1 MIEIPWV
8 PVLVIVY
15 VAWLVGAILSILSS
29 RRSPASTL
37 SWIFA
42 FVALPVVSGLYYLV
56 FGPRRLKRR
65 RQRYGLARRSVA
77 GGASTYLR
85 GSALAMPELSPELR
99 ALVTVGERL
108 GQGGARCASAVKLLS
123 DGDSCFGAL
132 EEAITAAR
140 HHVHLEYYIWE
151 PDRVGTHVRDLL
163 VEARRRGVEVRAL
176 YDAMGSP
183 RVNDAFWAPLR
194 EAGGEVRPFNPFRFS
209 PKGLNLANFRT
220 HRKIVVC
227 DGSVGFLGGMNLHDP
242 ESKVGSGDGAWRD
255 EHVRIEGEPVRRL
268 QRLFFESWA
277 FTEGTV
283 PLDAGTVSRYFPAP
297 RGGGP
302 AVQILASGP
311 DDETAPILAF
321 YLAAL
326 STARRRVYIETPY
339 LVPDEALESALF
351 VAHLRGVD
359 VQIVVPKEGDS
370 KLVTAA
376 SRTYCQALVRAG
388 ISVFEYGPPML
399 HAKTMVV
406 DDSVAVVGTANL
418 DNRSFRLNFEVVA
431 VLYDPDAVR
440 ELTGR
445 FEADRAVARPFPP
458 RRRGERLTAFLESV
472 ARLTSPVL

>member
-8 PVLVIVY
+8 PILVIAY
-15 VAWLVGAILSILSS
+15 VAWLIGACVSILSS

-65 RQRYGLARRSVA
+65 RRRYRMARGSVA

-85 GSALAMPELSPELR
+85 GSALAMPVLSPELR
-99 ALVTVGERL
+99 GLMTVGERL
-108 GQGGARCASAVKLLS
+108 GQGGARCASAIELLP

-132 EEAITAAR
+132 EEAIVAAR

-151 PDRVGTHVRDLL
+151 PDRVGTRVRDLL
-163 VEARRRGVEVRAL
+163 VDARRRGVEVRAL
-176 YDAMGSP
+176 YDSLGSP
-183 RVNDAFWAPLR
+183 HVNDAFWAPLR
-194 EAGGEVRPFNPFRFS
+194 GAGGEVRPFNPFRFS
-209 PKGLNLANFRT
+209 LKGFNLANFRT
-220 HRKIVVC
+220 HRKVVVC
-227 DGSVGFLGGMNLHDP
+227 DGATGFLGGMNLHDP
-242 ESKVGSGDGAWRD
+242 ESKVGSGEGAWRD

-268 QRLFFESWA
+268 QRLFFEAWA
-277 FTEGTV
+277 FTGGTV
-283 PLDAGTVSRYFPAP
+283 PLQADGVPHYFPAP
-297 RGGGP
+297 QGGGP
-302 AVQILASGP
+302 AVQVLASGP
-311 DDETAPILAF
+311 DDEAAPIHAF

-326 STARRRVYIETPY
+326 ATARRRVYIETPY

-359 VQIVVPKEGDS
+359 VQILVPKEGDS

-376 SRTYCQALVRAG
+376 SRTYCQSLARSG
-388 ISVFEYGPPML
+388 IAVHEYGPPML

-445 FEADRAVARPFPP
+445 FEADRAAARPFPP

-472 ARLTSPVL
+472 ARLTSPIL